1 MLKLNNY
8 DFKFE
13 KLFKK
18 APITIEIRLAD
29 MNNSQTPPEEKQ
41 DAARILSYKYQD
53 LAYAYYVLEN
63 FTEART
69 LFYKSLLDT

>member
-29 MNNSQTPPEEKQ
+29 INNS
-41 DAARILSYKYQD
+41 
-53 LAYAYYVLEN
+53 
-63 FTEART
+63 
-69 LFYKSLLDT
+69 